1 MAPADLVTRFRVS
14 TSRTGRRRDVGVLV
28 YDSVEELQRAATRY
42 RGEGSFERVQAVSQP
57 RFGERVSPQGTLHP
71 FRGCGVVRLVKG
83 QGAAILAH
91 EMTHMALAIF
101 REDMGRA
108 SLRNMKN
115 EETLCHLVSDLVRSA
130 NRKMWKLG
138 VYA

>member
-1 MAPADLVTRFRVS
+1 M
-14 TSRTGRRRDVGVLV
+14 
-28 YDSVEELQRAATRY
+28 
-42 RGEGSFERVQAVSQP
+42 
-57 RFGERVSPQGTLHP
+57 
-71 FRGCGVVRLVKG
+71 RLVKG